1 LSPQRGKQSEI
12 LTQVGFYTGLGF
24 IIPAGAVLGYALGSL
39 LDRWI
44 GITHVFALIVGLL
57 GAAGGLVEILQIL
70 TRAEKRADGN
80 NNDGGPKS

>member
-1 LSPQRGKQSEI
+1 MSPQRGKQGET
-12 LTQVGFYTGLGF
+12 LAQVGFYTGLGF

-57 GAAGGLVEILQIL
+57 GAAGGLVEILKIL

-80 NNDGGPKS
+80 NGGGGPES

>member
-12 LTQVGFYTGLGF
+12 WAQVGFYTGLGF
-24 IIPAGAVLGYALGSL
+24 IIPAGAVIGYAMGSL
-39 LDRWI
+39 LDGWI
-44 GITHVFALIVGLL
+44 HTTHIFALIFGLL

-80 NNDGGPKS
+80 HQDAGPKS